1 MRFRFDEIDGFIIS
15 LYGEIKH
22 LVLLD
27 YGLLDNI
34 CDNVKYLI
42 SKKVVLQIVLLI
54 ILERF
59 KLIHILL
66 CILKRY

>member
-54 ILERF
+54 ILERS

>member
-1 MRFRFDEIDGFIIS
+1 MRTRFDEIDGFIIS

-34 CDNVKYLI
+34 CDNIKYLI
-42 SKKVVLQIVLLI
+42 SKKVVLEIVLLI
-54 ILERF
+54 ILERS

>member
-1 MRFRFDEIDGFIIS
+1 MRTRFDEIDGFIIS

-34 CDNVKYLI
+34 CDNIKYLI

-54 ILERF
+54 ILERS

>member
-1 MRFRFDEIDGFIIS
+1 MRFRFDEIDRFIIS

-22 LVLLD
+22 LGLLD

-54 ILERF
+54 ILERS

>member
-34 CDNVKYLI
+34 CDNIKYLI